1 MGLAEE
7 LRMAHI
13 PAAVIGKFTDGN
25 DRILM
30 RGEEV
35 SYLDR
40 PAADELMKLFADEK
54 EA

>member
-1 MGLAEE
+1 
-7 LRMAHI
+7 
-13 PAAVIGKFTDGN
+13 
-25 DRILM
+25 M

-54 EA
+54 EAQTGGMRNGYENTDFKIHGEEQ

>member
-1 MGLAEE
+1 
-7 LRMAHI
+7 MAHI